1 MDEYRKHVSEIHAPE
16 SLINT
21 TLERIH
27 EEQQTTITTGYS
39 KKRKKS
45 NIVKFAVPVMAAAAA
60 ALIVVTQLPSENTLT
75 YNTVPDM
82 AFRTGDISIDFG
94 TFEEKKEISA
104 EEYSDYL
111 GVEVE
116 ALFEGMELT
125 KADIEVRYDTKGRM
139 IIEDEST
146 LHYQSAEGKI
156 VLECSRT
163 KDMIPDVL
171 KQEEVSSIAGNELW
185 LAINEQESILTAAGE
200 VNEVSYCI
208 RAEGMDKKQF
218 EKIMKNFFKK
228 M

>member
-1 MDEYRKHVSEIHAPE
+1 MDEYRKHVSDIHAPE

-27 EEQQTTITTGYS
+27 EEQQTTITTGHS

-45 NIVKFAVPVMAAAAA
+45 NIVKFAVPVMAAAA

-82 AFRTGDISIDFG
+82 AFRTGEISIDFG
-94 TFEEKKEISA
+94 TFEENKEIAA

-111 GVEVE
+111 GVEVD